1 MRHRVTDRVTEK
13 TEGQSIPLE
22 HPGPPRCYAQT
33 LGANGGARTLDL
45 LFTNERVHSGF
56 DGTWHDLRVVARN
69 HKNRQT
75 TWQGFAEVDR
85 VADKVTA
92 PNAEGGAR

>member
-45 LFTNERVHSGF
+45 LFTKQLLYQLSYIGLL
-56 DGTWHDLRVVARN
+56 DLPTARL
-69 HKNRQT
+69 
-75 TWQGFAEVDR
+75 
-85 VADKVTA
+85 
-92 PNAEGGAR
+92 